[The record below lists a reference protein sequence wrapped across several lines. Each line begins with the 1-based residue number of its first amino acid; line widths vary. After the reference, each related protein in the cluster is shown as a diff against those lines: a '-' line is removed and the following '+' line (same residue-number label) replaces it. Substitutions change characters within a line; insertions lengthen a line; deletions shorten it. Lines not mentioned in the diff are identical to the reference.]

1 MDDDDDDKKIK
12 NPEKYYR
19 CKCCKEIGHSIKNCP
34 KDPNFK
40 TSMRGDFDKMEAEM
54 ERIAKITDDK
64 KLHANTAIQTA
75 HFLKKCVI
83 LED

>member
-1 MDDDDDDKKIK
+1 
-12 NPEKYYR
+12 
-19 CKCCKEIGHSIKNCP
+19 
-34 KDPNFK
+34 
-40 TSMRGDFDKMEAEM
+40 MRGDFDKMEAEM

-64 KLHANTAIQTA
+64 KLHANTVIQTT